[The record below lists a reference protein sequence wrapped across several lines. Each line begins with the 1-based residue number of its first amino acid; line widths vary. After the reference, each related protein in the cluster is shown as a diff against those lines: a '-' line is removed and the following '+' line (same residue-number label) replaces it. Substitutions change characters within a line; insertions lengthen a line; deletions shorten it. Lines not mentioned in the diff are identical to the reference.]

1 MARLHCG
8 KTTTN
13 YRSGAGQEQCGG
25 AAHEP
30 ARSVRRDIAPDDR
43 QVAELALLHGS
54 RRQGEP
60 HLIQAYQPREGE
72 ARRRPLF
79 PLRRRDGTA

>member
-60 HLIQAYQPREGE
+60 HLELAPVSLDTILSNETE
-72 ARRRPLF
+72 KE
-79 PLRRRDGTA
+79 